1 VVKQYALRAIIGRD
15 PGTLLTLADAP
26 QLVAPVPSNPDAWAH
41 NAEQSNPL
49 VAQALA
55 GADIAR
61 IEVQRQKRGW
71 GPTLDLQG
79 QVGVARE
86 SGSTLVQP
94 AGTSRTGLIG
104 LQLVVPIYTGGLVQ
118 SQVRAALAS
127 EDKAQQDLEFARRNA
142 GQGARQAYTG
152 AVYGLEQIRALESAR
167 VSAQSQLDSTITGYK
182 VGVRV
187 NVEVLDAET
196 QLFNTQRDLKKA
208 RYDFLIN
215 GLKLQ
220 SAVGELDER
229 DLEAVNRM
237 LVR

>member
-1 VVKQYALRAIIGRD
+1 M
-15 PGTLLTLADAP
+15 
-26 QLVAPVPSNPDAWAH
+26 
-41 NAEQSNPL
+41 
-49 VAQALA
+49 
-55 GADIAR
+55 
-61 IEVQRQKRGW
+61 
-71 GPTLDLQG
+71 
-79 QVGVARE
+79 
-86 SGSTLVQP
+86 QP

-187 NVEVLDAET
+187 NVEVLDLPSLTA
-196 QLFNTQRDLKKA
+196 Q
-208 RYDFLIN
+208 
-215 GLKLQ
+215 
-220 SAVGELDER
+220 AVLVTLYQALLESNVSTDDTSYHLTGSIHLDGYPDSPLDEWAAASDAGPAPLLLALQAGAR
-229 DLEAVNRM
+229 FQRIYANGGRQGDVRGIDVSIQAVPRRLGVELETAR
-237 LVR
+237 LVGSNIVHAAPGSRPIASSTPATPSS